1 MAAKLQTEEGKEIY
15 RQRKK
20 IVGPVFGQVKFNL
33 GLVDFA

>member
-1 MAAKLQTEEGKEIY
+1 MAAKLQTEEVKEIC

-20 IVGPVFGQVKFNL
+20 IVEPVFGQVKFTL